1 MENVKYILIVS
12 QYYYSHH
19 CFVVSAEEENY
30 REKALSLIEK
40 LEDYKRDAEDKRSYH
55 YGRDH
60 DIAYT
65 DIHYRWNVNDDGDIY
80 FLPCGSMT
88 EALRRAE
95 EYNNE
100 IHRAPHNRA
109 KARVRSHIEDQVRK
123 HHSETAV
130 AKLVAEC
137 FKVL

>member
-1 MENVKYILIVS
+1 MKNVKYILIVS

-19 CFVVSAEEENY
+19 CFVVSAKEENY
-30 REKALSLIEK
+30 REKALSLIER
-40 LEDYKRDAEDKRSYH
+40 LEDYKRDTEDKRSYH
-55 YGRDH
+55 YGEDR

-65 DIHYRWNVNDDGDIY
+65 NIHYRWNVNDDGDIY

-88 EALRRAE
+88 EALHRAE

-100 IHRAPHNRA
+100 IHRAKYNRE
-109 KARVRSHIEDQVRK
+109 KTSVRSHIDSQVCR
-123 HHSETAV
+123 HHSEMTV
-130 AKLVAEC
+130 ARLVAEC